1 MLKKKIAMENIGM
14 DSKFQ
19 ILGNTGEN
27 GCPSVHACKAL
38 WDLSTQDMLILL
50 LEANT
55 VWRGSWF
62 CRLYKR
68 NSSFQIVSRRARETG
83 KETSLAEA
91 IEIYKYKHV

>member
-55 VWRGSWF
+55 V
-62 CRLYKR
+62 
-68 NSSFQIVSRRARETG
+68 
-83 KETSLAEA
+83 
-91 IEIYKYKHV
+91 